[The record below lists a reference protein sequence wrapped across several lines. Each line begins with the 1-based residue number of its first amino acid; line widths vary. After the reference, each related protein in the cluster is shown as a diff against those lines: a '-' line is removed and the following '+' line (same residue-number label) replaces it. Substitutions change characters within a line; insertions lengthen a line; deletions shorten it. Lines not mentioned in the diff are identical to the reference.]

1 MKSEDPS
8 IHDAHANLAGLA
20 VARLHSERL
29 RVLCMM
35 ALFGVIAAIGLSRIF
50 FVVDDKPAL
59 GWIVLGVSLVF
70 LAGEAYALSVVRR
83 AMQSQ
88 QPLDRRFDAAH
99 AIAEC
104 IYPIAV
110 LFVLMA
116 VNPEGRYTLLVS
128 PGYAFL
134 MILIAI
140 SVLRVDA
147 NVTVGTGALATV
159 GYAALVATALG
170 GAGADVENPHPTT
183 LYINNTVMLALAT
196 AASAFVAREFRG
208 YLLAAVREMEVRR
221 QRDRLRRDLEVAG
234 EIQEHLLPRNSPNL
248 PGYDI
253 AAVCR
258 SADETGGDYYDW
270 QEIGPRRAVFSLGD
284 VTGHG
289 IGPALVTAACRAFVR
304 AIVANDPHPSS
315 VLDRANRLLHED
327 LPDGRFVT
335 LVLVDLDAETHEAH
349 LLSAGHGPTLHVRG
363 QDGGVEEILA
373 QGMPLALVD
382 EQEMDAAVPCQ
393 LAPGDL
399 LALCSDGVFEAT
411 NPAGEL
417 YGMNRLKQLI
427 IANRALSSADILAKL
442 EASVR
447 EFMASGPQG
456 DDMTA
461 VVIKRVQA

>member
-1 MKSEDPS
+1 MTTDSDS
-8 IHDAHANLAGLA
+8 NVDLAGLA

-29 RVLCMM
+29 RVMCMM
-35 ALFGVIAAIGLSRIF
+35 ALFGVIAAIGASRTLI
-50 FVVDDKPAL
+50 VYDGTPVL
-59 GWIVLGVSLVF
+59 GWIVLGVSLLF
-70 LAGEAYALSVVRR
+70 LGGEAYVLAVVRR
-83 AMQSQ
+83 AMEAQR
-88 QPLDRRFDAAH
+88 PIDRRFAAAH
-99 AIAEC
+99 GLLEC
-104 IYPIAV
+104 VYPIAV

-116 VNPEGRYTLLVS
+116 VNPAGRYTLLVS

-147 NVTVGTGALATV
+147 SVTAWTGTLATA
-159 GYAALVATALG
+159 GYATLVAVALFG
-170 GAGADVENPHPTT
+170 GASEVVNPHPTT
-183 LYINNTVMLALAT
+183 LYVNNTLMLALAT
-196 AASAFVAREFRG
+196 GASVFVAREFRG
-208 YLLAAVREMEVRR
+208 YLLAAVREMEMRR

-234 EIQEHLLPRNSPNL
+234 EIQEHLLPRTSPNL

-270 QEIGPRRAVFSLGD
+270 QEVGPRRVVFSLGD

-289 IGPALVTAACRAFVR
+289 VGPALVTAACRAFVR
-304 AIVANDPHPSS
+304 AIVANDPQPAS
-315 VLDRANRLLHED
+315 VLHRANRLLHED

-335 LVLVDLDAETHEAH
+335 LVLVDLNADTHEAH
-349 LLSAGHGPTLHVRG
+349 LLSAGHGPTLLVRG
-363 QDGGVEEILA
+363 QDGAIEEILA

-382 EQEMDAAVPCQ
+382 EQEMDAAVRCE

-399 LALCSDGVFEAT
+399 LVLCSDGFFEAI
-411 NPAGEL
+411 NPTGEL
-417 YGMNRLKQLI
+417 FGMNRLKELI
-427 IANRALSSADILAKL
+427 AQNHSQSAAELLVTL

-447 EFMASGPQG
+447 AFLATAPQP

-461 VVIKRVQA
+461 LVIKRVQG